1 MNQALIDLKDC
12 KILVV
17 DDVPA
22 NLDILVRSLQ
32 QAGYDLYVA
41 SNGESALRVA
51 ALVCPDLILL
61 DVTMPGIDGFETCR
75 RLKAQTALKATPVVF
90 LTARSDIESLVEGF
104 QAGGQ
109 DYITKPFNREEIVA
123 RVQNHLE
130 RALFARQRDEAF
142 AALQKS
148 QNALQRSNAFI
159 RQIFGR
165 YVSDEVVDTLLER
178 PDNLDMGGETRKVT
192 ILMTDLRGFTPLGE
206 RLPPDQVV
214 KLINIYLSTMTDVIM
229 QYQGT
234 IDEFIGDAILAVFGA
249 PVSREDD
256 ADRALAC
263 AVAMQQAMEQV
274 NEENARQ
281 GLPTIAMGIGLNTG
295 EVVVGNIG
303 SEKRAKYSIVGR
315 HVNIAARVESYTV
328 GGQIYASE
336 YTRAA
341 SSIPLRIDSQLVV
354 EPKGVRE
361 ALTLYAIGGVGA
373 PYDLA
378 LPALEKAELYPLNQL
393 LEVQVRIVAE
403 KDTSSTSYRGQIAEL
418 GPENA
423 LLHSSAPLAPL
434 DNVKIA
440 LIGDGGEK
448 LAGEIYAK
456 TMHGSDGIYTL
467 RFTSLSEEA
476 KLYLKRMR
484 VDYI

>member
-32 QAGYDLYVA
+32 QEGYDLYVA

-51 ALVCPDLILL
+51 ELARPDLILL

-75 RLKAQTALKATPVVF
+75 RLKTQAALKDTPVVF
-90 LTARSDIESLVEGF
+90 LTGRSDVESLVEGF
-104 QAGGQ
+104 TAGGQ
-109 DYITKPFNREEIVA
+109 DYITKPFNRDEILA

-178 PDNLDMGGETRKVT
+178 PDNLDMGGETRNVT
-192 ILMTDLRGFTPLGE
+192 ILMTDLRGFTPIGE
-206 RLPPDQVV
+206 RLPADQVV
-214 KLINIYLSTMTDVIM
+214 KLINIYLSAMTDVIM

-249 PVSREDD
+249 PVRRDDD
-256 ADRALAC
+256 ADRAIAC
-263 AVAMQQAMEQV
+263 AVAMQQAMQHV
-274 NEENARQ
+274 NEENIRH
-281 GLPTIAMGIGLNTG
+281 GLPAIAMGIGVNTG

-328 GGQIYASE
+328 GGQIYISE

-341 SSIPLRIDSQLVV
+341 TSIPLRIDGQLVV

-361 ALTLYAIGGVGA
+361 ALTLYDIGGVGA
-373 PYDLA
+373 PFDLA
-378 LPALEKAELYPLNQL
+378 LAPAEKVELYPLEKAL
-393 LEVQVRIVAE
+393 KVGVKIVAE
-403 KDTSSTSYRGQIAEL
+403 KDTGSETYEGELAEL
-418 GPENA
+418 GPENV

-440 LIGDGGEK
+440 LVGVDEAID
-448 LAGEIYAK
+448 GEIYAK
-456 TMHGSDGIYTL
+456 TLHGSGGIYTL
-467 RFTSLSEEA
+467 RFTSLSQKAE
-476 KLYLKRMR
+476 LYLKRIR
-484 VDYI
+484 ATSA